1 MGPRD
6 ITVRTVM
13 AILVDKREKAAIEVQ
28 KLLTEYGCYIK
39 TRLGLHEGVP
49 QFCSETGLIIL
60 ELVDDESKH
69 KELCEKLNAVD
80 GVKADYMR
88 LSFAE

>member
-1 MGPRD
+1 MKD

-39 TRLGLHEGVP
+39 TRLGLHEGAG
-49 QFCSETGLIIL
+49 QYCSPVGLIIL
-60 ELVDDESKH
+60 ELVDDETKH
-69 KELCEKLNAVD
+69 SELCEKLNQID
-80 GVKADYMR
+80 GVQAKLMR
-88 LSFAE
+88 LEV

>member
-1 MGPRD
+1 MVND

-13 AILVDKREKAAIEVQ
+13 AILVDKREKAAVEVQ

-39 TRLGLHEGVP
+39 TRLGLHEGAG
-49 QFCSETGLIIL
+49 QYCSPVGLIIL

-69 KELCEKLNAVD
+69 EELCQKLNSVE
-80 GVKADYMR
+80 GVQAKYMK
-88 LSFAE
+88 LEV

>member
-1 MGPRD
+1 MMD

-13 AILVDKREKAAIEVQ
+13 AILIDNREKSATKVQ
-28 KLLTEYGCYIK
+28 ELLTEYGCYIK

-49 QFCSETGLIIL
+49 QYCSNSGLIIL

-69 KELCEKLNAVD
+69 DELKEKLNQIP
-80 GVKADYMR
+80 GVKSDLMR
-88 LSFAE
+88 LKFD

>member
-1 MGPRD
+1 MVND

-13 AILVDKREKAAIEVQ
+13 AILIDKREKAAVEVQ

-39 TRLGLHEGVP
+39 TRLGLHEGAG
-49 QFCSETGLIIL
+49 QYCSPVGLIIL

-69 KELCEKLNAVD
+69 EELCQKLNSVE
-80 GVKADYMR
+80 GVQAKYMK
-88 LSFAE
+88 LEV

>member
-1 MGPRD
+1 MTD

-13 AILVDKREKAAIEVQ
+13 AILIDNREKAATKVQ
-28 KLLTEYGCYIK
+28 ELLTEYGCYIK

-49 QFCSETGLIIL
+49 QYCSNSGLIIL

-69 KELCEKLNAVD
+69 EELKEKLNQIP
-80 GVKADYMR
+80 GVNCDLMR
-88 LSFAE
+88 LSFN

>member
-1 MGPRD
+1 MED

-13 AILVDKREKAAIEVQ
+13 AILVDKRENNAPTVQ

-49 QFCSETGLIIL
+49 QYCSNSGLIIL
-60 ELVDDESKH
+60 ELVDDEKKH
-69 KELCEKLNAVD
+69 EELKEKLNQIP
-80 GVKADYMR
+80 GVKADLMR
-88 LSFAE
+88 LSFN

>member
-1 MGPRD
+1 MAD

-13 AILVDKREKAAIEVQ
+13 AILIDNREKAATKVQ
-28 KLLTEYGCYIK
+28 ELLTEYGCYIK

-49 QFCSETGLIIL
+49 QYCSNSGLIIL

-69 KELCEKLNAVD
+69 EELKEKLNQIP
-80 GVKADYMR
+80 GVKCDLMR
-88 LSFAE
+88 LSFN

>member
-1 MGPRD
+1 MSD

-13 AILVDKREKAAIEVQ
+13 AILIDNREKAATKVQ
-28 KLLTEYGCYIK
+28 ELLTQYGCYIK

-49 QFCSETGLIIL
+49 QYCSNSGLIIL

-69 KELCEKLNAVD
+69 EELKEKLNKIP
-80 GVKADYMR
+80 GVKSDLMR
-88 LSFAE
+88 LKFN

>member
-1 MGPRD
+1 MAKD

-13 AILVDKREKAAIEVQ
+13 AVLVDKREKAAVEVQ

-39 TRLGLHEGVP
+39 TRLGLHEGAGEY
-49 QFCSETGLIIL
+49 CSPVGLIIL

-69 KELCEKLNAVD
+69 EELCEKLNKIE
-80 GVKADYMR
+80 GVQAKYMK
-88 LSFAE
+88 LEI